1 MTIRALYLSFAD
13 SSFGLDRLLAKHC
26 EKLDITHTLAQA
38 TAIFNNSAESHSP
51 VSAYNLI
58 VADVPVAGI
67 NLAEYVLGRIRP
79 TAYLASSE
87 GLSREWS
94 ARYASANR
102 SSGAAKYPNSPV
114 ILLFDPA
121 GDISTARRA
130 LQLGIDDYLLVSD
143 LSEGRIDAILAPLW
157 ARFSEPQNPS
167 IYVDHSASPA
177 SRSASAHDN
186 GEFYGDDQFS
196 LNRSM
201 RLSSVEAAIVHCLS
215 AQNGAPMSARN
226 IVHAVMGRDV
236 DEDRAATLIRPHI
249 SRLRS
254 KVEPTPQMPQ
264 RLLTVRGKGYMF
276 VNE

>member
-38 TAIFNNSAESHSP
+38 TAIFNDSAESHSP
-51 VSAYNLI
+51 DSAYNLI

-94 ARYASANR
+94 SRYASANR
-102 SSGAAKYPNSPV
+102 SSGAAGAAKYLHTPA

-121 GDISTARRA
+121 GDVSTARRA

-143 LSEGRIDAILAPLW
+143 LSEA
-157 ARFSEPQNPS
+157 
-167 IYVDHSASPA
+167 PA
-177 SRSASAHDN
+177 SRPSLASASERPSPDTP
-186 GEFYGDDQFS
+186 
-196 LNRSM
+196 
-201 RLSSVEAAIVHCLS
+201 LSS
-215 AQNGAPMSARN
+215 APIA
-226 IVHAVMGRDV
+226 
-236 DEDRAATLIRPHI
+236 
-249 SRLRS
+249 
-254 KVEPTPQMPQ
+254 
-264 RLLTVRGKGYMF
+264 
-276 VNE
+276 

>member
-13 SSFGLDRLLAKHC
+13 NSYGLDSLLAKHC

-94 ARYASANR
+94 ARYSSAHR
-102 SSGAAKYPNSPV
+102 SSGAAKYPHTPV
-114 ILLFDPA
+114 ILLFDPT
-121 GDISTARRA
+121 GDVSTARRA

-157 ARFSEPQNPS
+157 ARFSEPKNPAY
-167 IYVDHSASPA
+167 YVGASASFA
-177 SRSASAHDN
+177 SHGASGRDSADLYA
-186 GEFYGDDQFS
+186 DDAIG

-226 IVHAVMGRDV
+226 LVHAVMGRDV